1 MTRYALALLA
11 VAACKNGRADERGH
25 PAPPPRAGTPAG
37 ELTPAEPAAW
47 CLTRGARAFDGNRLH
62 IDEPTVRA
70 VAPASHGDAAALRFT
85 FGGDSDEQTALASGQ
100 VRRQLGVKLRAG
112 DGCNVIYV
120 MWRLDPSPFIEVSTK
135 INPGARDHDDCGT
148 RGYTKV
154 KPVRSESPPPLRLGA
169 THTLAA
175 ELIGD
180 ELTAR
185 VDDRV
190 VWRGLLSEQ
199 ARALDGPAGMRTD
212 NLTLDA
218 ELLVAPAARHAVPGC
233 D

>member
-1 MTRYALALLA
+1 M
-11 VAACKNGRADERGH
+11 
-25 PAPPPRAGTPAG
+25 
-37 ELTPAEPAAW
+37 
-47 CLTRGARAFDGNRLH
+47 
-62 IDEPTVRA
+62 
-70 VAPASHGDAAALRFT
+70 
-85 FGGDSDEQTALASGQ
+85 
-100 VRRQLGVKLRAG
+100 
-112 DGCNVIYV
+112 
-120 MWRLDPSPFIEVSTK
+120 
-135 INPGARDHDDCGT
+135 
-148 RGYTKV
+148 
-154 KPVRSESPPPLRLGA
+154 RSESPPPLRLGA